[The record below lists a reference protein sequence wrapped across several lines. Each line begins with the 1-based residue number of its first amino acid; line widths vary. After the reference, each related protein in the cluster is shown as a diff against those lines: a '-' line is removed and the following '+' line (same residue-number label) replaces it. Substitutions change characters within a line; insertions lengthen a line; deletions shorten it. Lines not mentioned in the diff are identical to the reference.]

1 MDIFVT
7 LLIKLIPLYILILL
21 GYVGGKYL
29 HIKNDSIA
37 TLLIDIIVPVVV
49 FTGLITTEINLST
62 LSLPA
67 LFFFVCLFASLITYV
82 ISRIFWKDSTSN
94 ILSFIAGSG
103 NTGYFGL
110 PVAIALFGN
119 SVIGQVAAVIIGTNL
134 YMITIGYYITAK
146 GHHTVKESIMKVVK
160 LPILYAFIL
169 GILVNLAGIKLGKL
183 YFDTASAFNGAYVV
197 LGMMLIGLGLS
208 DNKEFKIDLRFIGL
222 SFIAKFLLW
231 PSIVLLLLFI
241 DHSTFK
247 IFNPTHYKV
256 IMLMAIVP
264 LAANVVSYA
273 AILKSHT
280 EKVSMAVLLSTL
292 FALFYIPLVAIFFL
306 R

>member
-134 YMITIGYYITAK
+134 YMITIGYYIAAK

>member
-7 LLIKLIPLYILILL
+7 LLIKLIPLYIIILV

-29 HIKNDSIA
+29 HIKNESIA
-37 TLLIDIIVPVVV
+37 TLLIDIIVPVVI
-49 FTGLITTEINLST
+49 FTGVATTNVGVST
-62 LSLPA
+62 LSLPV
-67 LFFFVCLFASLITYV
+67 LFFFVCLFASLITYG
-82 ISRIFWKDSTSN
+82 ISGIFWKDSTRN

-134 YMITIGYYITAK
+134 YMITIGYFIAAK
-146 GHHTVKESIMKVVK
+146 GHHTVKESIIKVVK

-169 GILVNLAGIKLGKL
+169 GILVNITGVKLGKI

-197 LGMMLIGLGLS
+197 LGMMLIGLGLTES
-208 DNKEFKIDLRFIGL
+208 KDFKIDIRFISL
-222 SFIAKFLLW
+222 SFVAKFLLW
-231 PSIVLLLLFI
+231 PAIVLLLLFI
-241 DHSTFK
+241 DHGMFK
-247 IFNPTHYKV
+247 LFNPTHYKV

-264 LAANVVSYA
+264 IAANVVSYA
-273 AILKSHT
+273 TLLKSQP
-280 EKVSMAVLLSTL
+280 EKVAMAVLLSTL
-292 FALFYIPLVAIFFL
+292 FALFYIPLITAFFL
-306 R
+306 K